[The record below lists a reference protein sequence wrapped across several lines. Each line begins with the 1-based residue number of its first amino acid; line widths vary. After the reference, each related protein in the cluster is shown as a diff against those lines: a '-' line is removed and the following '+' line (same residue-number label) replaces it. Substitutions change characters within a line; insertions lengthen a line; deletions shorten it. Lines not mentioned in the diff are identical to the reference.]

1 MTRTEMMTK
10 ACQTFGLENEWVIAF
25 CKACEEWDYT
35 EQSNAILR
43 TLFECKMKNLAEGI
57 DDEGEV

>member
-10 ACQTFGLENEWVIAF
+10 ACQTSGLENESAIAL
-25 CKACEEWDYT
+25 CKACEVYPPAAEH
-35 EQSNAILR
+35 ILR

>member
-10 ACQTFGLENEWVIAF
+10 ACHTFGLENEWVIAF
-25 CKACEEWDYT
+25 CKACEVYPAEG
-35 EQSNAILR
+35 EHILR
-43 TLFECKMKNLAEGI
+43 TLFECKMENLAEGI

>member
-10 ACQTFGLENEWVIAF
+10 ACQTFGLEDGWVIAF
-25 CKACEEWDYT
+25 CKACEDWDYS

-43 TLFECKMKNLAEGI
+43 SLFEYKMENLAEGI